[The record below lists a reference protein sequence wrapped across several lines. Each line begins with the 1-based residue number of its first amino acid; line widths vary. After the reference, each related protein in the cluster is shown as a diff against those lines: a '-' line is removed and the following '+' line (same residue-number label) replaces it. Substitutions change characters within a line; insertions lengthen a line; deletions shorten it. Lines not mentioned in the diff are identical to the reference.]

1 MVMDTHSVGV
11 IGAGAWGTALAI
23 IFNRAGAKVTLWSRS
38 RSLRESMLE
47 TRMNA
52 RHLPDV
58 FISPAIDITSE
69 IAEAAKADVLV
80 LAVPAQVVRPVC
92 ITLADMID
100 MHVPLVVA
108 SKGIERGSLLLLS
121 EVLEA
126 MLPSNP
132 VVILSG
138 PNFAREAALG
148 KPTATTLASRHPNLL
163 TRLQFTFGGR
173 TFRPYITDDVIS
185 VQVGGAVKNVIAL
198 ACGIAIGAE
207 LGENA
212 RAAIMTR
219 GLAEMKRLAE
229 AKGGRAETLSGLS
242 GIGDLMLSCASEQS
256 RNMAFGVK
264 VGKASITESDAE
276 VVPSGLAEGVMTA
289 EAVYDLSQ
297 KLGIPMPICVSV
309 ADILKGRV
317 TVQEGIEGLLMR
329 PLARE

>member
-1 MVMDTHSVGV
+1 MVLETHSVGV

-23 IFNRAGAKVTLWSRS
+23 VLNRAGVKVTLWSRS
-38 RSLRESMLE
+38 RALRDSMLE
-47 TRMNA
+47 TRTNT

-58 FISPAIDITSE
+58 FISPAIEITSD
-69 IAEAAKADVLV
+69 IAEAAAADVLV
-80 LAVPAQVVRPVC
+80 LAIPAQAVRPVC

-138 PNFAREAALG
+138 PNFARETALG
-148 KPTATTLASRHPNLL
+148 LPTATTLASRHQHLL
-163 TRLQFTFGGR
+163 SRLQFMFGGKC
-173 TFRPYITDDVIS
+173 FRPYVTDDVVS
-185 VQVGGAVKNVIAL
+185 VQIGGAVKNVIAL

-229 AKGGRAETLSGLS
+229 AKGGRAETLSGLA
-242 GIGDLMLSCASEQS
+242 GIGDLMLSCASPQS
-256 RNMAFGVK
+256 RNMAFGMQ
-264 VGKASITESDAE
+264 VGRASIIGSDAS
-276 VVPSGLAEGVMTA
+276 VTPSGLAEGVMTA
-289 EAVYDLSQ
+289 EAVYDISQ
-297 KLGIPMPICVSV
+297 KLGIPMPICMSV
-309 ADILKGRV
+309 ANILKGRV
-317 TVQEGIEGLLMR
+317 TVHEGIEGLLTR